1 MHHSLTTID
10 ERHTPKLRIRAC
22 AGILGALVMAW
33 AMSLSAHHTVTDI
46 VDTSSRVTL
55 EGTLIRV
62 HWKAPHVILQIETKE
77 RKGSTAI
84 WSVETQSP
92 QGLSR
97 AGLTQQSFT
106 IGQVLSA
113 TVCVA
118 KDDIRWAVTHE
129 IAQPRAAAAVS
140 MGGC

>member
-1 MHHSLTTID
+1 MHDFTTTVD
-10 ERHTPKLRIRAC
+10 KTQAPARPLHARTA
-22 AGILGALVMAW
+22 ILCVLLMAW
-33 AMSLSAHHTVTDI
+33 AASLSAHHTVTDI
-46 VDTSSRVTL
+46 VDTTTRVTL

-62 HWKAPHVILQIETKE
+62 HWKAPHVILQIETKS
-77 RKGSTAI
+77 RGGSTAI

-97 AGLTQQSFT
+97 AGLTQRSFT
-106 IGQVLSA
+106 IGEVLSA

-118 KDDIRWAVTHE
+118 KDDVRWAVTHE